1 MCGKPKKGVLRIGI
15 KHFQN
20 FCKVLKI
27 SSSFFKCFTLWQPD
41 NRSESKQKSGP
52 VESTEPLGVSGP
64 ILRGSKGKPG
74 VVPGFDKW
82 ENDVPE

>member
-27 SSSFFKCFTLWQPD
+27 SSNSFKCFTLGQPD

-82 ENDVPE
+82 ENNVPE

>member
-1 MCGKPKKGVLRIGI
+1 MLYALVAGWLGG
-15 KHFQN
+15 
-20 FCKVLKI
+20 
-27 SSSFFKCFTLWQPD
+27 
-41 NRSESKQKSGP
+41 ESKQKSGP

-64 ILRGSKGKPG
+64 IFRGSKGKPG